1 MKEADF
7 AGMWFEDLGLGRRA
21 RYRRWLHAYFEVLKS
36 SVQNVDAVLTA
47 AGALSGKES
56 EQLALLPSL
65 RQDCALVACS
75 LRALLEVKRPEEV
88 APVVDVLL
96 EKRQQVKQRMAM
108 EFPRCH
114 EVFVPPSLVFCLA
127 VSGVLQDTCDAL
139 ASLSLYGVEER
150 KSCVA
155 RVCRYIRS
163 LQGHVEI
170 KLYERTITHP
180 RFVLRYSLTLT
191 LTFLLGW
198 LGVANVIAPYSSG
211 PASTVSVIIYTFTGA
226 SLPLTLRRFNGV
238 LLGKILG
245 SVAQRLLAVRTLGH
259 AICFGL
265 FQLFSVMALVF
276 LSWHSKKHGGVGLL
290 TAAYAM
296 SELIPE
302 NGLFRDPAT
311 RLTSQEGSFLFV
323 TMVGTFL
330 GVAVLLV
337 VDLILASSAKRQAK
351 QRLLRGIRRVSK
363 FVGQVLD
370 PSDDPLAPIDPE
382 QPEREEYLE
391 KLQAKIYE
399 DLSLSP
405 TCQAFHSRIWLFW
418 LVSSGFKPVSRPKT

>member
-1 MKEADF
+1 MLHIF
-7 AGMWFEDLGLGRRA
+7 AECIISIIGLGI
-21 RYRRWLHAYFEVLKS
+21 L
-36 SVQNVDAVLTA
+36 Q
-47 AGALSGKES
+47 ALEIK
-56 EQLALLPSL
+56 AL
-65 RQDCALVACS
+65 
-75 LRALLEVKRPEEV
+75 
-88 APVVDVLL
+88 
-96 EKRQQVKQRMAM
+96 M
-108 EFPRCH
+108 
-114 EVFVPPSLVFCLA
+114 PPGLVFCLA
-127 VSGVLQDTCDAL
+127 VSGVLQDSCDGL
-139 ASLSLYGVEER
+139 ASLTLYGQEEK
-150 KSCVA
+150 KSCFA
-155 RVCRYIRS
+155 RLCRYMRS
-163 LQGHVEI
+163 LQTHVEI

-211 PASTVSVIIYTFTGA
+211 PASTVAVIIYTFTGA

-245 SVAQRLLAVRTLGH
+245 SVAQRLLAVQTLQH
-259 AICFGL
+259 AVCFGL
-265 FQLFSVMALVF
+265 FQLSAVMALVF
-276 LSWHSKKHGGVGLL
+276 LSWHSKKHGGVCLL

-302 NGLFRDPAT
+302 NGLFREKDT
-311 RLTSQEGSFLFV
+311 RLTSEEGSFLFV

-337 VDLILASSAKRQAK
+337 VDLILASSAKKQAK

-370 PSDDPLAPIDPE
+370 PSDDPMAPIDPE

-399 DLSLSP
+399 DLSLSEP
-405 TCQAFHSRIWLFW
+405 TCQPFKTLFE
-418 LVSSGFKPVSRPKT
+418 LVSSRFRYLLAIKRLRFQGAPGLIDHVRNELQLLLPYAADETGLDGRSFPTLLGQDLEKGLRTVARHFRIIHWAIQLLEQPRKQATRRQNRV